1 MVTAAAEDMRRDTNT
16 NDVTQSD
23 YRALAEFRYQIRR
36 YLAFGDQA
44 AESAGLRSRQYQ
56 LLLALKGMPDGMEA
70 SIKNLADRLGTR
82 HHSTVELVDRLEKRG
97 LIKRER
103 SNVHRSFVFVR
114 ITKEG
119 ESMLRKLVASRK
131 ADLKVAGP
139 ILVKALTTL
148 TKQASKRSK
157 SAAKND

>member
-1 MVTAAAEDMRRDTNT
+1 MARDSNT

-23 YRALAEFRYQIRR
+23 YRALAEFRYEIRR

-70 SIKNLADRLGTR
+70 SIKNLADRLGIR

-97 LIKRER
+97 LVKRER

-119 ESMLRKLVASRK
+119 ETMLRKLVASRK
-131 ADLKVAGP
+131 ADLKVAAP
-139 ILVKALTTL
+139 VLVKALTTL
-148 TKQASKRSK
+148 TKKTSKRSK
-157 SAAKND
+157 L

>member
-1 MVTAAAEDMRRDTNT
+1 MRRDTIT

-70 SIKNLADRLGTR
+70 SIKNLADRLGIR

-148 TKQASKRSK
+148 TKQTSKRSK
-157 SAAKND
+157 L